1 MKILFVMDPG
11 ILVPPKGYGGHERLV
26 EMFAKQYMA
35 MGHEVHLLVT
45 TGSFVEGC
53 TVHPFGKEGFP
64 PKRSDALAS
73 IPIAWKFL
81 WKHRSEFDL
90 VHNFGRLAY
99 LLPLFS
105 HPVRKIMTYG
115 REISKINIKFMNFL
129 KGKNIVYTGCSSNLL
144 SRINTT
150 ASWETVY
157 NALEFKKYEL
167 RQSVTAD
174 APLIFLGRIE
184 KIKGC
189 HTAIKVALET
199 GNKLIIAGN
208 VSPLRDEQL
217 YFKNEIEPFIDG
229 KQIQYVG
236 QLNDEQKNYYLG
248 QSKALIFPIEWNEPF
263 GIVMIEAM
271 ACGTPVIAFN
281 KGSVDEVIDEG
292 ITGFKV
298 ENYNEMLNAIDKIK
312 SIDRQVCR
320 QQAEKRFDVSIIAAQ
335 YLGIIDP
342 RRKKILIVTTG
353 QPAANPRVVKEYNA
367 FVQQGY
373 HVKVL
378 YTYSALWSYKID
390 LKKFTSGK
398 LKKQDF
404 VLVGGN
410 PHTGRFHY
418 VFSRICFKFFSKIAP
433 ILSIRFIKEMS
444 MARSTFYLWIVTK
457 RHNADVYIAHYL
469 GALPAA
475 SRAAK
480 KNNALLI
487 FDAEDYH
494 RGEADVPYRLK
505 SHAAQTAS
513 PKATILFDEAAHARA
528 HERAARIGADG
539 LLVCDARDV
548 PVLATLAEKLAIIV
562 LAKAGSLVPGGG
574 LWLHTQR
581 PEWNDAN
588 NALVGNGLSVVTL
601 AHLRRLFVFITR
613 LPGAERAFALSA
625 ATLEALQGFNA
636 LAAATPE
643 DAVHDAAARRN
654 FLDAAGALLDAWR
667 AESYRG
673 ADGRT
678 PAQAPARLLTDLA
691 RSLLPLI
698 DATLQVCRRGDGLF
712 HSYNLVDLSRSRAEV
727 SHLYPMLE
735 GQVAMLSCG
744 LLSLAESVTLL
755 DALFASPLFDVRR
768 QSFVLYPDRHLPGF
782 LERNRLDDDALTLPV
797 VQHILRHGRTELLQQ
812 QSDGTVRFASGLANR
827 GDLEAAGADLGC
839 ALEPLAQAYDRL
851 LKHREFT
858 GRSGTMFAY
867 EGLGCIYWHMVAKLL
882 LAVQERVF
890 EAADRAAP
898 EQPAL
903 KAHYRRVRDGLGY
916 RKSAAAYGAFPADAY
931 SHTPAE
937 GGAQQPGM
945 TGQVKEEILT
955 RWGELGLR
963 MHDGRMHFDP
973 VLLDA
978 SELARGNTLTFTRAR
993 VPYTYRR
1000 CTTTWL
1006 RFRTESGWHDAPDR
1020 CFDPRGVL
1028 AVEAG
1033 IAFDDDPLLSAS
1045 RT

>member
-494 RGEADVPYRLK
+494 RGEEPYYPGQIKQVIETENNQLPFVDFIT
-505 SHAAQTAS
+505 TAS
-513 PKATILFDEAAHARA
+513 PLISKAYHRLYPAIRTITINNVFSRKFLQPVRKNESPELRLFWFSQYIGPKRGLEKIIEAMNIIGDCNISLHILGNIKNPVYVQLLVNQSKFPENIHFIGSVSPDDVFAI
-528 HERAARIGADG
+528 AAQFDIGIAAEIPYCENRNICLTNKIFTYLMAGNCVLASDTEAQRYFMQKFPGIG
-539 LLVCDARDV
+539 LLYEYDSATN
-548 PVLATLAEKLAIIV
+548 LAAQIK
-562 LAKAGSLVPGGG
+562 
-574 LWLHTQR
+574 
-581 PEWNDAN
+581 
-588 NALVGNGLSVVTL
+588 
-601 AHLRRLFVFITR
+601 RLFTDRKF
-613 LPGAERAFALSA
+613 LNECKKNAS
-625 ATLEALQGFNA
+625 A
-636 LAAATPE
+636 LAADKMNWE
-643 DAVHDAAARRN
+643 K
-654 FLDAAGALLDAWR
+654 
-667 AESYRG
+667 ESE
-673 ADGRT
+673 
-678 PAQAPARLLTDLA
+678 RLLT
-691 RSLLPLI
+691 
-698 DATLQVCRRGDGLF
+698 
-712 HSYNLVDLSRSRAEV
+712 LVVD
-727 SHLYPMLE
+727 
-735 GQVAMLSCG
+735 
-744 LLSLAESVTLL
+744 T
-755 DALFASPLFDVRR
+755 
-768 QSFVLYPDRHLPGF
+768 
-782 LERNRLDDDALTLPV
+782 N
-797 VQHILRHGRTELLQQ
+797 
-812 QSDGTVRFASGLANR
+812 
-827 GDLEAAGADLGC
+827 
-839 ALEPLAQAYDRL
+839 
-851 LKHREFT
+851 K
-858 GRSGTMFAY
+858 
-867 EGLGCIYWHMVAKLL
+867 
-882 LAVQERVF
+882 
-890 EAADRAAP
+890 
-898 EQPAL
+898 
-903 KAHYRRVRDGLGY
+903 
-916 RKSAAAYGAFPADAY
+916 
-931 SHTPAE
+931 
-937 GGAQQPGM
+937 
-945 TGQVKEEILT
+945 
-955 RWGELGLR
+955 
-963 MHDGRMHFDP
+963 
-973 VLLDA
+973 
-978 SELARGNTLTFTRAR
+978 
-993 VPYTYRR
+993 
-1000 CTTTWL
+1000 
-1006 RFRTESGWHDAPDR
+1006 
-1020 CFDPRGVL
+1020 
-1028 AVEAG
+1028 
-1033 IAFDDDPLLSAS
+1033 
-1045 RT
+1045 